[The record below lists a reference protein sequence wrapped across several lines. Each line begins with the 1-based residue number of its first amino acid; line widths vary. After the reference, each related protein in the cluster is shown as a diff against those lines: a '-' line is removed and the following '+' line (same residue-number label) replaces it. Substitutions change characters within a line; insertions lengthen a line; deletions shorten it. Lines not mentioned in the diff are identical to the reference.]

1 MKNYSLLIL
10 LMICTLGPLRAQ
22 MNLVPNPSFEDVLFC
37 PNSLGQ
43 IYLATPWENYGI
55 SPDLFCAC
63 SPNGIS
69 VPNNSLNYQF
79 AKSGNC
85 IAGLITYRRPNSPN
99 GPNAREYIG
108 TQLTNPL
115 VAGLKYYFSCYINF
129 AFSQSTNV
137 ASNKFGVKF
146 LLSDYDS
153 TQSQLLTTND
163 AMIYSDSLLSD
174 TLSWF
179 KIHGSFIADSSYTH
193 IVLGNFFTDT
203 QTDTLSFAPFPPPDQ
218 SYYFLDD
225 ICVSLD
231 SNLCETWSSIPELGF
246 SSNQLLIY
254 PNPSKDI
261 VNIIS
266 SNIINSIWVLNSLG
280 QIVYYENFVNS
291 KSLSLNLN
299 KLHPG
304 TYVLKVSNEFNFRYH
319 KIVKS
324 SY

>member
-1 MKNYSLLIL
+1 MKKYLLLLLLIVS
-10 LMICTLGPLRAQ
+10 TYFPLKAQ

-69 VPNNSLNYQF
+69 VPNNFLNYQF

-115 VAGLKYYFSCYINF
+115 VTGLKYYFSCYINF

-153 TQSQLLTTND
+153 SQSQLLTTND

-225 ICVSLD
+225 ICLSTDSLY
-231 SNLCETWSSIPELGF
+231 CENWTSIQAIPDNSSK
-246 SSNQLLIY
+246 LILY
-254 PNPSKDI
+254 PNPVLSNL
-261 VNIIS
+261 NITAETGIK
-266 SNIINSIWVLNSLG
+266 SIAVKNVFGRQLLF
-280 QIVYYENFVNS
+280 YEGITETS
-291 KSLSLNLN
+291 TILNLEEMPSGIYLVEIDFGESILN
-299 KLHPG
+299 RKIIKL
-304 TYVLKVSNEFNFRYH
+304 
-319 KIVKS
+319 
-324 SY
+324 